1 MKIKY
6 QIFISSTYEDLK
18 DVREQIIKCILE
30 MGHIP
35 VGMEMFSA
43 ANEDQWRIIQ
53 KQIDE
58 CDYYT
63 VILAH
68 RYGSLD
74 RNISYT
80 EKEYDYAISKNIPIL
95 GFVIDDTTKWS
106 SKFIDKE
113 ENTVRNLNLFKE
125 KVKTKMVSYWKSAE
139 DIYGKFAISLGKAI
153 STHERPGYIRANEVA
168 NIDVYNE
175 VTRLSNE
182 NSKLREEIIK
192 INISVSNNEEQK
204 RIELLK
210 ILELNER
217 VIPIR
222 FQGNTEWNRDHKMTY
237 LELFEIIA
245 ERLII
250 EADEMELK
258 KAIALSASGQ
268 TTYNA
273 NTPTPSNKFIE
284 WMADLNVLD
293 LVEQSQKGHPL
304 VDKNKYWTLTN
315 KGREL
320 FKNLR
325 KLKLMTG
332 IQEDGEEVEEII
344 EK

>member
-6 QIFISSTYEDLK
+6 QIFISSTYDDLR

-58 CDYYT
+58 CDYYA

-74 RNISYT
+74 KGISYT
-80 EKEYDYAISKNIPIL
+80 EKEYDYAVSKNIPIL
-95 GFVIDDTTKWS
+95 GFVIDDTAKWS
-106 SKFIDKE
+106 SKFVDKE
-113 ENTVRNLNLFKE
+113 EDIVKKLNLFKE
-125 KVKTKMVSYWKSAE
+125 KVKSKMINFWKAAE

-153 STHERPGYIRANEVA
+153 STYERPGYVRANEVA
-168 NIDVYNE
+168 NIEVYNE

-182 NSKLREEIIK
+182 NSKLRDEINK
-192 INISVSNNEEQK
+192 ITISVKSNEEQK
-204 RIELLK
+204 GLDLLRT
-210 ILELNER
+210 LELNER
-217 VIPIR
+217 IIPIK
-222 FQGNTEWNRDHKMTY
+222 FLGNNEWNKDNKVTY
-237 LELFEIIA
+237 LKLFEVIA

-258 KAIALSASGQ
+258 KAIALGVSGQ
-268 TTYNA
+268 TNYNPSTPVA
-273 NTPTPSNKFIE
+273 NNRFIE

-293 LVEQSQKGHPL
+293 LVGESQKSHAL
-304 VDKNKYWTLTN
+304 SDSNKYWTLTD
-315 KGREL
+315 KGRDL

-325 KLKLMTG
+325 KLKLMRG
-332 IQEDGEEVEEII
+332 ILEGKEELEENF